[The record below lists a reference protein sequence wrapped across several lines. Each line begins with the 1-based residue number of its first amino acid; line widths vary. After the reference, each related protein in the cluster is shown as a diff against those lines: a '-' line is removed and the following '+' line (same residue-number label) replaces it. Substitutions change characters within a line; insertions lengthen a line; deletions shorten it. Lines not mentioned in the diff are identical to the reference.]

1 MTTSTIGVS
10 WVSFNNDPYERQK
23 DGTYLEREGEKTA
36 GPTLEFLF
44 NPASPIAGASRST
57 TCSCDA
63 PGHQSQVSAVSI
75 LVKWTSQRNWWQPF
89 TSRETGPR

>member
-36 GPTLEFLF
+36 EPSLEFLL
-44 NPASPIAGASRST
+44 NPA
-57 TCSCDA
+57 
-63 PGHQSQVSAVSI
+63 
-75 LVKWTSQRNWWQPF
+75 
-89 TSRETGPR
+89 